1 MAKSIRNLRSKTTL
15 ARRVYCRALAA
26 YNKALAKYA
35 GARQAAGL
43 PLLPPSF
50 HKGNR

>member
-1 MAKSIRNLRSKTTL
+1 MASIQQLRKKATL
-15 ARRVYCRALAA
+15 ARRIYRRALAA

-43 PLLPPSF
+43 PLLPPKF
-50 HKGNR
+50 HRGNC